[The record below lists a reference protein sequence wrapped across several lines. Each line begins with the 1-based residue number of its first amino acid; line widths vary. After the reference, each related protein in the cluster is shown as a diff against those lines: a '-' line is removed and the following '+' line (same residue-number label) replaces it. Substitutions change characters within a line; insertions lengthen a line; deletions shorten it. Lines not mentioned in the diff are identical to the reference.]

1 MAGLRDTMYKLHDPR
16 VKGRCSHPLADIIVL
31 AVLAVI
37 CGAESYDSIEEFG
50 KIHYEKLKER
60 LRFPNGIPSHDTI
73 NRVFQSINFRHFER
87 LFAEWAS
94 QFKSSNEERVIAVD
108 GKTVCGSKDGAKG
121 KSPVHLVH
129 AWSVDNGICLGQ
141 YKTECKSNE
150 ITAIPELLDMLVLD
164 GAIVTIDAMGT
175 QKAIAQKIRDNGAD
189 YILALKGNQG
199 TLRQDA
205 ELVAKNSRP
214 VSESETV
221 DKGHGRVETRRCQV
235 YLPDEY
241 ICENHEWPDFKTIV
255 KITATRFNSLEGS
268 ESTEV
273 RYYISSLDQGQP
285 FGEYIRGHWAV
296 ENSLHWV
303 LDMSFGEDYHR
314 KRAGNSA
321 QNFALAR
328 KLALNILKKD
338 KGKGSLVTKRL
349 KAGWDMNY
357 LLSLLKI

>member
-16 VKGRCSHPLADIIVL
+16 VKGRCSHSLADIIVL
-31 AVLAVI
+31 SVLSVI
-37 CGAESYDSIEEFG
+37 CGTESYDAIEEFG

-60 LRFPNGIPSHDTI
+60 LRIPNGIPSHDTI
-73 NRVFQSINFRHFER
+73 NRVFQAIDFRHFER

-94 QFKSSNEERVIAVD
+94 QFKSSNEEQVVAVD
-108 GKTVCGSKDGAKG
+108 GKTLRGSKDGAKG
-121 KSPVHLVH
+121 MSTIHLVH
-129 AWSVDNGICLGQ
+129 AWSANNGICLGQ

-175 QKAIAQKIRDNGAD
+175 QKAIVQKIRHSGAD

-205 ELVAKNSRP
+205 ELVTKSSRP
-214 VSESETV
+214 VGESESV
-221 DKGHGRVETRRCQV
+221 DKGHGRVETRKCRV

-241 ICENHEWPDFKTIV
+241 ICENHEWPGLKTIV
-255 KITATRFNSLEGS
+255 KVTATRRNTLQGS

-273 RYYISSLDQGQP
+273 RYYISSLSQNQP
-285 FGEYIRGHWAV
+285 FGEYIRDHWSV

-303 LDMSFGEDYHR
+303 LDMSFGEDLHR

-321 QNFALAR
+321 QNFAIVR

-338 KGKGSLVTKRL
+338 NGKGNLVTKRL
-349 KAGWDMNY
+349 KVGWDSNY
-357 LLSLLKI
+357 LFSLLTI

>member
-1 MAGLRDTMYKLHDPR
+1 MASLRDTMYKLHDPR
-16 VKGRCSHPLADIIVL
+16 VKGRCSHSLADIIVL

-37 CGAESYDSIEEFG
+37 CGAESYDAIEEFG
-50 KIHYEKLKER
+50 KIHYEKLKKR
-60 LRFPNGIPSHDTI
+60 LRLSNGIPSHDTI
-73 NRVFQSINFRHFER
+73 NRVFQAINFRHFER

-94 QFKSSNEERVIAVD
+94 QLKSANEERVIAVD
-108 GKTVCGSKDGAKG
+108 GKAVRGSKDGAKG

-129 AWSVDNGICLGQ
+129 AWSVDNGICIGQ
-141 YKTECKSNE
+141 YKTDCKSNE
-150 ITAIPELLDMLVLD
+150 ITAIPKLLDMLVLD

-214 VSESETV
+214 VGESETV
-221 DKGHGRVETRRCQV
+221 DKGHGRVEIRKCQV

-241 ICENHEWPDFKTIV
+241 IRENHEWTDLRTIV
-255 KITATRFNSLEGS
+255 KVTATRYNVLE
-268 ESTEV
+268 ECETTEI
-273 RYYISSLDQGQP
+273 RYYISSLSQDQP
-285 FGEYIRGHWAV
+285 FGEYIRDHWAV

-303 LDMSFGEDYHR
+303 LDMSFGEDRHR

-321 QNFALAR
+321 QNFAIVR
-328 KLALNILKKD
+328 KFALNILKKD

-349 KAGWDMNY
+349 KAGWDTNY
-357 LLSLLKI
+357 LLSLLTI